1 MFIHLSLTILYSDME
16 HPSKYSP
23 VTFHLSPAT
32 GIFIENR
39 ECYLKK
45 KNKSATISIV
55 YTLINHKF
63 EFPTFDAH

>member
-1 MFIHLSLTILYSDME
+1 ME